1 MSVEILFL
9 FIYWLFSYAY
19 VMNTIDAN
27 KSETIW
33 SYAWAVIISML
44 IGPFLFPL
52 IFGDDVYKKLN
63 DK

>member
-1 MSVEILFL
+1 
-9 FIYWLFSYAY
+9 
-19 VMNTIDAN
+19 MNATDAN
-27 KSETIW
+27 KAETIW